1 MKSNYLDDDAWGRL
15 LPRSPVLTTGRCDAD
30 CGGKKY
36 EQDHIGP
43 RELLQDDVRPA
54 VATRGSEA
62 AEEAVVALQQAAK
75 LNRMDGLKRKIYRKL
90 LSLHG
95 FHHHVKGFPE
105 HVPFNQFWP
114 TCLAIQR
121 SSESSD
127 QKDHPNGPG
136 SCDVVTC
143 ISVRVKLRY
152 SPSLGWFMKE
162 NCQIR
167 VSSDEFW
174 SIVIKHLPAD
184 LDVTWL

>member
-1 MKSNYLDDDAWGRL
+1 MWCWLRRQEVRTRTILDQGNCFKTMSAL
-15 LPRSPVLTTGRCDAD
+15 
-30 CGGKKY
+30 
-36 EQDHIGP
+36 
-43 RELLQDDVRPA
+43 A

-167 VSSDEFW
+167 VSCWWILIHSN
-174 SIVIKHLPAD
+174 
-184 LDVTWL
+184 